1 MYKILLSITTLF
13 LLSRGASA
21 QKNIQAFSL
30 IQTVDYAMKNA
41 VEIRNALID
50 IDMQRQTNREIT
62 ALAMPQV
69 SANVGATRFFDIPT
83 TTLPDFISPS
93 VYGVLVNNGV
103 KDGNGNPI
111 NFPANG
117 FGFVPARFGT
127 NWNASGGFEASQILF
142 DGQIFVGLQARSAS
156 MKLARQSADV
166 TKEMIKANVMK
177 MYYQLVVGQ
186 RQKNSIDV
194 NIDRFEKLHAD
205 ATEIYKNGLIEKL
218 DLDKI
223 DVQLN
228 NLKTEKYK
236 VENQLLTGMAALKF
250 MIQLP
255 QQDSLILTDSI
266 SSDAIQY
273 RLSADSFSMQNRK
286 EYQQLMT
293 ALELNKYNIKRYQ
306 LSRVPTLAAFGSL
319 SRNAQRNVFNFFQ
332 SGEWFPTSLVGI
344 KMTVPIFDG
353 FSRHARIQKAKYELN
368 KLKNNVQQFEQAVE
382 FEISSARLK
391 WDNAIQT
398 VTAQERNVK
407 LAESVFNQTKLKYE
421 QGVGSTTEIYNA
433 QTDYKVSE
441 NNYYAALYDAIIAKI
456 DLMKALGKL

>member
-1 MYKILLSITTLF
+1 MYKILLSITTLL
-13 LLSRGASA
+13 LLSRDATS

-30 IQTVDYAMKNA
+30 NQTVDYAMKNA

-50 IDMQRQTNREIT
+50 IEIQRQSNREIT
-62 ALAMPQV
+62 ALAMPQISGNV
-69 SANVGATRFFDIPT
+69 SATRFFDIPT

-103 KDGNGNPI
+103 KDGNGNTI
-111 NFPANG
+111 SFPAGG

-127 NWNASGGFEASQILF
+127 NWNASGGVEASQILF

-156 MKLARQSADV
+156 MRLTRQSAEV

-186 RQKNSIDV
+186 RQKTSIDL
-194 NIDRFEKLHAD
+194 NIGRFEKLYAD
-205 ATEIYKNGLIEKL
+205 ASEIFKNGLIEKL

-236 VENQLLTGMAALKF
+236 VENQLLTGMSALKF
-250 MIQLP
+250 MIQMP

-266 SSDAIQY
+266 TTDAIQ
-273 RLSADSFSMQNRK
+273 LGISADSFSLQNRK

-293 ALELNKYNIKRYQ
+293 ALELSRFNIKRYQ
-306 LSRVPTLAAFGSL
+306 LSRVPTIAAFGSL
-319 SRNAQRNVFNFFQ
+319 SRNAQRNMFNFFQ
-332 SGEWFPTSLVGI
+332 SGEWFPTSLIGV
-344 KMTVPIFDG
+344 KLSVPIFDG
-353 FSRHARIQKAKYELN
+353 LARNARIQKAKYEMN
-368 KLKNNVQQFEQAVE
+368 KLKNNTQQFEQVVA
-382 FEISSARLK
+382 FEINSARLK

-398 VTAQERNVK
+398 VATQERNVK
-407 LAESVFNQTKLKYE
+407 LAESVFNQTKVKYE
-421 QGVGSTTEIYNA
+421 QGIGSTTEIYNA
-433 QTDYKVSE
+433 QTDFKVSE
-441 NNYYAALYDAIIAKI
+441 NNYYASLYDAIIAKI